1 MILVYVLLALLMLGI
16 LITVHEWGHFM
27 AARLTKI
34 PVREF
39 AIGFGPLIKT
49 WQSKKYETKFSIR
62 AIPAGGYCAFYGENS
77 PDDKEDEDPRTMDP
91 FPVWRRLYGENSP
104 DDKED
109 EDPSAMR
116 RFPVWRR
123 LVTVLMGPGMNFILA
138 FVVAFGFYWA
148 TGIPRIDEYGPMRI
162 VEVAPGSA
170 AEQAG
175 LLPGDLVLS
184 VNGTDASGLSADGS
198 TYRMIELTSAYQAGD
213 EAMSLRIKRGEEELT
228 LPITPVYSAE
238 TDRMMMGVTIEPVI
252 LAESVVHLT
261 LPQAAGYAFDLC
273 VREGKAIIEALYN
286 TISTGANLDQMSG
299 TVGVI
304 KIVAET
310 TRDYQLEGYLSLL
323 VMISVNLGLVNLLPI
338 PGLDGSQVILLLIEA
353 VRRKPLPRKVESA
366 ITMVGFAALMML
378 FVVLTYHDISN
389 IVMGR

>member
-1 MILVYVLLALLMLGI
+1 MILYVLLALLMLGI

-39 AIGFGPLIKT
+39 SIGFGPLIKS
-49 WQSKKYETKFSIR
+49 WQSKKYETKFSVR

-77 PDDKEDEDPRTMDP
+77 PDEKADEDPR
-91 FPVWRRLYGENSP
+91 
-104 DDKED
+104 
-109 EDPSAMR
+109 AMR

-148 TGIPRIDEYGPMRI
+148 TGIPQVKEYGPVRI
-162 VEVAPGSA
+162 VEVSAGSA
-170 AEQAG
+170 AQAAGLQAG
-175 LLPGDLVLS
+175 DLILS

-198 TYRMIELTSAYQAGD
+198 TYKMIELTSAYQTGD
-213 EAMSLRIKRGEEELT
+213 EALSIKVRRGEEELT

-238 TDRMMMGVTIEPVI
+238 TGRMMMGVTIEPVI
-252 LAESVVHLT
+252 LSETVVHLT

-273 VREGKAIIEALYN
+273 VREGKAIIEALYS
-286 TISTGANLDQMSG
+286 TIRTGQNLDQMSG

-310 TRDYQLEGYLSLL
+310 TRDYALEGYLSLL

-338 PGLDGSQVILLLIEA
+338 PGLDGSQVVLLLIEA

-378 FVVLTYHDISN
+378 FVVLTYHDLMN
-389 IVMGR
+389 IFRGA

>member
-77 PDDKEDEDPRTMDP
+77 PDDKEDEDPR
-91 FPVWRRLYGENSP
+91 
-104 DDKED
+104 
-109 EDPSAMR
+109 AMR

-148 TGIPRIDEYGPMRI
+148 TGIPK
-162 VEVAPGSA
+162 VTVTVKEVVAGSA
-170 AEQAG
+170 AEAAGIQAG
-175 LLPGDLVLS
+175 DVVLS
-184 VNGTDASGLSADGS
+184 VNGTDAGGFSTDGS
-198 TYRMIELTSAYQAGD
+198 TYRMIELTRAYQAGD
-213 EAMSLRIKRGEEELT
+213 EPLALVVKRGEEELS
-228 LPITPVYSAE
+228 LSVTPRYSEA
-238 TDRMMMGVTIEPVI
+238 DGQMMMGVSVEPEI
-252 LAESVVHLT
+252 LSQTVVHLT

-273 VREGKAIIEALYN
+273 VREGKAIIEALYH
-286 TISTGANLDQMSG
+286 TFSTGANLDQMSG

>member
-1 MILVYVLLALLMLGI
+1 MLLYVLLALLMLGI

-39 AIGFGPLIKT
+39 SIGFGPLIKS
-49 WQSKKYETKFSIR
+49 WQSRKYETKFSVR
-62 AIPAGGYCAFYGENS
+62 AIPAGGYCAFYGANS
-77 PDDKEDEDPRTMDP
+77 PDEKADEDPR
-91 FPVWRRLYGENSP
+91 
-104 DDKED
+104 
-109 EDPSAMR
+109 AMR

-148 TGIPRIDEYGPMRI
+148 TGIPQITEVGPMKV
-162 VEVAPGSA
+162 VEVSAGSSA
-170 AEQAG
+170 QESG
-175 LLPGDLVLS
+175 VLPGDLILA
-184 VNGTDASGLSADGS
+184 VNGTDAAGLTEAG
-198 TYRMIELTSAYQAGD
+198 TYRLTELIDRYKAGD
-213 EAMSLRIKRGEEELT
+213 PALQLTVRRGEEELT
-228 LPITPVYSAE
+228 LPVTPVYSE
-238 TDRMMMGVTIEPVI
+238 KDGRMLMGVTIEPVI
-252 LAESVVHLT
+252 LSETVIHLT

-273 VREGKAIIEALYN
+273 VREGKAIIEALYS
-286 TISTGANLDQMSG
+286 TIRTGQNLDQMSG

-310 TRDYQLEGYLSLL
+310 TRDYALEGYLSLL

-338 PGLDGSQVILLLIEA
+338 PGLDGSQVVLLLIEA

-378 FVVLTYHDISN
+378 FVVLTYHDLMN
-389 IVMGR
+389 IFRGA

>member
-77 PDDKEDEDPRTMDP
+77 PDDKEDEDPR
-91 FPVWRRLYGENSP
+91 
-104 DDKED
+104 
-109 EDPSAMR
+109 AMR

-148 TGIPRIDEYGPMRI
+148 TGIPK
-162 VEVAPGSA
+162 VTEVGLMTVKEVVAGSA
-170 AEQAG
+170 AEAAG
-175 LLPGDLVLS
+175 IQPGDVVLS
-184 VNGTDASGLSADGS
+184 VNGTDAGGFSTDGS
-198 TYRMIELTSAYQAGD
+198 TYRMIELTRAYQAGD
-213 EAMSLRIKRGEEELT
+213 EPLALVVKRGEEELS
-228 LPITPVYSAE
+228 LSVTPRYSEA
-238 TDRMMMGVTIEPVI
+238 DGQMMMGVSVEPEI
-252 LAESVVHLT
+252 LSQTVVHLT
-261 LPQAAGYAFDLC
+261 LPQAADYAFDLC

-286 TISTGANLDQMSG
+286 TFSTGANLDQMSG

>member
-77 PDDKEDEDPRTMDP
+77 PDDKEDEDPR
-91 FPVWRRLYGENSP
+91 
-104 DDKED
+104 
-109 EDPSAMR
+109 AMR

-353 VRRKPLPRKVESA
+353 VRRKPLPRKVEST

-378 FVVLTYHDISN
+378 FVVLTYHDLVN
-389 IVMGR
+389 IFRGA